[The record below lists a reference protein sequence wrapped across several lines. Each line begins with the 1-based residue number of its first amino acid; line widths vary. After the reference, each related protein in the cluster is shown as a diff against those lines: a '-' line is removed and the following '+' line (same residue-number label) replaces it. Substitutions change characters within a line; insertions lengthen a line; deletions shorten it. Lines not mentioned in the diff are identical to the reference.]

1 MCSGLYDGGANG
13 IDLTQLAL
21 SHHIGPAGRSII
33 AIAIL
38 FFAFSSIIG
47 NYYYGECNL
56 AFLTRGGRWTKPVM
70 LGYRLLLGVL
80 IFLGSLMTVDL
91 VWALVDFFMVIMTVC
106 NLIAILLLGKWALR
120 LLEDYRA
127 QRKAG
132 LDPVYKASTCPEIAD
147 ETECWK

>member
-1 MCSGLYDGGANG
+1 MT
-13 IDLTQLAL
+13 ID
-21 SHHIGPAGRSII
+21 
-33 AIAIL
+33 
-38 FFAFSSIIG
+38 
-47 NYYYGECNL
+47 
-56 AFLTRGGRWTKPVM
+56 V
-70 LGYRLLLGVL
+70 
-80 IFLGSLMTVDL
+80 
-91 VWALVDFFMVIMTVC
+91 VWAMVDFFMVIMTVC